1 MSGNNDFL
9 LIPLRVQ
16 LSHLGKLT
24 CNMCLML

>member
-24 CNMCLML
+24 CNVCSM